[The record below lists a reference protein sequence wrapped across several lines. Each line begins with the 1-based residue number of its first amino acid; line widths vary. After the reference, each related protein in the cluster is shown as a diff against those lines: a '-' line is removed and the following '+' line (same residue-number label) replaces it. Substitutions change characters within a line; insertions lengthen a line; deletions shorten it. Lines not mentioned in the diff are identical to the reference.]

1 MTTAKNLPAI
11 GAPFAGGFYAGQF
24 RIGEQAYA
32 LIAAP
37 KDEGEHTDTAWN
49 DGRDAVEGATSYNDG
64 LANTE
69 AMATAGI
76 DLASWAR
83 GLRIAGNDDW
93 YLPSQDELELCY
105 RNLKPTS
112 NENYPYG
119 RSGINVSA
127 LPPTYPY
134 SETNPAQT
142 GVTAF
147 QECGEQAFDGAWY
160 WTSTQHAAYAYC
172 AWCQHFG
179 NGNQRDD
186 RKVSELRAR
195 AVRRL
200 PI

>member
-1 MTTAKNLPAI
+1 MTNTTNLPAI
-11 GAPFAGGFYAGQF
+11 GAPFAGGFYAGKF

-32 LIAAP
+32 LIIAP
-37 KDEGEHTDTAWN
+37 KDGGEHVDEAWS
-49 DGRDAVEGATSYNDG
+49 DKYDAVDGATSYNDG

-69 AMATAGI
+69 AMASAGSY
-76 DLASWAR
+76 LGNWAR

-105 RNLKPTS
+105 RNLKPS
-112 NENYPYG
+112 DNENYMYG

-142 GVTAF
+142 GVAAF
-147 QECGEQAFDGAWY
+147 QEDGEQAFDGALY
-160 WTSTQHAAYAYC
+160 WTSTQRAASADY
-172 AWCQHFG
+172 AWCQYFG
-179 NGNQRDD
+179 SGNQVNDH
-186 RKVSELRAR
+186 KGGELRAR

-200 PI
+200 TI